1 MKFFNLYILGTK
13 IQYIALK
20 SLNHNQL
27 KMVTLKDAPHSS
39 FFIYIHNF
47 LFYCCC
53 NYQVEGQW
61 IAWEYLRGHRSYG
74 SELKLALLHVPW
86 PCLALAVC
94 GVCSVL
100 CTLW

>member
-39 FFIYIHNF
+39 FFIYIHKQLSKQF
-47 LFYCCC
+47 S
-53 NYQVEGQW
+53 
-61 IAWEYLRGHRSYG
+61 I
-74 SELKLALLHVPW
+74 LL
-86 PCLALAVC
+86 LL
-94 GVCSVL
+94 
-100 CTLW
+100 